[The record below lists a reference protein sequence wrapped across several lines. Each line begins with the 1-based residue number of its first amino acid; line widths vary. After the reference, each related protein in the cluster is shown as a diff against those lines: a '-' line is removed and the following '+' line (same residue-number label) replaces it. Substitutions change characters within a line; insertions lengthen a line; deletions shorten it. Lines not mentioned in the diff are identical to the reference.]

1 MELALK
7 RIRAAPRSSSEYMPR
22 KTPVSDPEF
31 LRSVTAA
38 PHIRVKRIPVNSV
51 ELTERSLKTGCPALG
66 GEQHYTPA
74 SRMKSVLIV
83 P

>member
-7 RIRAAPRSSSEYMPR
+7 RIRAPQRLLLEYMQEKPLCQILG
-22 KTPVSDPEF
+22 F
-31 LRSVTAA
+31 LRSVAAA